1 MQQITKSKR
10 EQRWDSV
17 FLNVIIFYTF
27 SHSLLVFFKGNF
39 FEKAEQARRFDGKPR
54 CPWSSPKQF
63 SGVDNF
69 WRWVNMLFYLWK
81 QSWELGLI
89 FSFFSFNKD
98 IAQTWKLFSPF
109 PNFEMKWLAIRS
121 GITWGPRIG
130 QVYNV
135 MPGDG
140 RGHHSWRMLPTQSEG
155 SVAAAT
161 SSLELSQRRHG
172 NQQAYPYQLVLKN
185 SQGHENL
192 EHNGITWWS
201 YGGEQET
208 TP

>member
-1 MQQITKSKR
+1 MVITQTVLR
-10 EQRWDSV
+10 CGQ
-17 FLNVIIFYTF
+17 FLKMSEYAILLMKIILRTWF
-27 SHSLLVFFKGNF
+27 NF
-39 FEKAEQARRFDGKPR
+39 FF
-54 CPWSSPKQF
+54 
-63 SGVDNF
+63 
-69 WRWVNMLFYLWK
+69 
-81 QSWELGLI
+81 
-89 FSFFSFNKD
+89 FFSFNKD

-109 PNFEMKWLAIRS
+109 PNFKMKWLAIRS

-130 QVYNV
+130 QIYKL

-172 NQQAYPYQLVLKN
+172 NQQAYPHQLVLKT

-208 TP
+208 TPQ